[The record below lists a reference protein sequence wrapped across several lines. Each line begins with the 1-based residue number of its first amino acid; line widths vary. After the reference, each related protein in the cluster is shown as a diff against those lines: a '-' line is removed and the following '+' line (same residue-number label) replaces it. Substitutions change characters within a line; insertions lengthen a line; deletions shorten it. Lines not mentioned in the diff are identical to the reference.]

1 MRTCVLIV
9 VCVVLLSGCSSNP
22 SNPSPSCTFT
32 LSSTSVTVGAA
43 GGTGSVAVSAGST
56 CAWTG
61 VSNASWITVTSGA
74 SATGSGTFGF
84 TASGA
89 PDSSSRTGT
98 VTVANQTVTV
108 TQQGQACSYA
118 VSPASVS
125 FGASGGTSSF
135 AATAPV
141 GCTWTATA
149 SANWLTVTS
158 GASGSGGG
166 TISYSVAANSG
177 TASRTGSISLADQAH
192 TVTQTGLSACTVTL
206 SRDDEVFA
214 TAGGAGTFDVTAAS
228 TCDWMVVS
236 NATWITITDPG
247 GGFASGSRRVSYS
260 VAANAADA
268 ARTGTIT
275 IGGQTFVVTQAGAKL
290 CTYSVAPAEFTACFS
305 GLHDVRVTVTTDTG
319 CGWTGSPAVSWLT
332 VTSGASGYGPG
343 SITFNVGTN
352 YEAPPRQGNIEVRWP
367 TPTAGQNVRVRQAG
381 CFYTLL
387 SPGLTVGPS
396 GGDYWIQV
404 VAYSDNHACEG
415 PLQNGCTWTAVSSAS
430 WVTFP
435 GGGRGGGLDVFL
447 IRVSPNT
454 TGLYRQATVAVQDQ
468 TLRIMQASF

>member
-1 MRTCVLIV
+1 
-9 VCVVLLSGCSSNP
+9 
-22 SNPSPSCTFT
+22 
-32 LSSTSVTVGAA
+32 
-43 GGTGSVAVSAGST
+43 
-56 CAWTG
+56 
-61 VSNASWITVTSGA
+61 
-74 SATGSGTFGF
+74 
-84 TASGA
+84 
-89 PDSSSRTGT
+89 
-98 VTVANQTVTV
+98 
-108 TQQGQACSYA
+108 
-118 VSPASVS
+118 
-125 FGASGGTSSF
+125 
-135 AATAPV
+135 
-141 GCTWTATA
+141 
-149 SANWLTVTS
+149 VTS

-228 TCDWMVVS
+228 TCDWTVLS
-236 NATWITITDPG
+236 NATWITITDPA

-268 ARTGTIT
+268 ARTGTMT

-290 CTYSVAPAEFTACFS
+290 CTYSVAPVEFTACFS

-367 TPTAGQNVRVRQAG
+367 TPTAGQNVRVSQSG
-381 CFYTLL
+381 CFYRFLQ
-387 SPGLTVGPS
+387 PVLTVGPF
-396 GGDYWIQV
+396 GGDFTV
-404 VAYSDNHACEG
+404 DVSAYSDNNACEG
-415 PLQNGCTWTAVSSAS
+415 ALQTGCTWTAVSSAS
-430 WVTFP
+430 WVTVLN
-435 GGGRGGGLDVFL
+435 GGRHGGLDVLF

-454 TGLYRQATVAVQDQ
+454 TSQYRQATITVQDQ
-468 TLRIMQASF
+468 TLRIMQAAI